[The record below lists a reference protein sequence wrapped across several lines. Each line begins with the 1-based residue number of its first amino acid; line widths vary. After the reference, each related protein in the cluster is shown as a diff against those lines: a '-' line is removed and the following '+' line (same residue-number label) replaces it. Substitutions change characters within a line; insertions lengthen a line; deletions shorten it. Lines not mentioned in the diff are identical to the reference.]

1 MLSSGNLVAAAVLIV
16 FEIPLPLPFCKFPLA
31 FLAFVKGKNVR
42 EDAAGDL
49 LDLVLRDAGV
59 VDEPF
64 ASTQDSPPSY
74 AVG

>member
-1 MLSSGNLVAAAVLIV
+1 MPLFCFCLLLLHFSLLLS
-16 FEIPLPLPFCKFPLA
+16 FCKFPLA

-49 LDLVLRDAGV
+49 LDLVLRDAGA